1 MKKLLKYMRPYA
13 AQAIAGP
20 LIKWLEA
27 LFELIVPLVVAK
39 LIDEGIPA
47 GESAQVWG
55 LCGVLAAL
63 GVIGFI
69 CSLVAQYFSAK
80 AATGFAAELRRAAF
94 EHTHRLSYSELD
106 KLGSAA
112 VISRLTGDLA
122 QLQTGVNM
130 FLRLFLRS
138 PFVVFG
144 AMIMAL
150 TVDVRAALAFVI
162 VIPLLF
168 AAVALI
174 MGLSVPKYRSV
185 QTESDEL
192 FRITGENITG
202 ARVLRAFGMEEDE
215 RTRFCEGAEKL
226 SVLQIAANRISALM
240 NPVTSLLLN
249 GAMIML
255 IYSGAVRVNIGSLTQ
270 GEVIALVNYMSQILV
285 ELVKLA
291 NLIITVT
298 KAIAAGGRIS
308 ELLDT
313 PVEAEELTVHET
325 DAVGDPS
332 AAVEFR
338 NVSFAYPNASSP
350 SVENISFVL
359 PRGKTLGIVG
369 PTGSGKTTLI
379 NLIPRFYDVGEGCVL
394 VDGKDVRSIPLTEL
408 RESIGIAEQRSCI
421 FGGSVRSNLTMGKTV
436 GDVALL
442 GALETAQAK
451 DFVLAKDGGLDFELA
466 GGGKNLSGGQ
476 RQRINIARALTK
488 APRVLI
494 LDDSSSALDFA
505 TDASLRRAI
514 AAADNMSVIIISQR
528 VVSVRAA
535 DSIIVLDDGRCVG
548 MGTFDELLASC
559 PMFGEICRSQG
570 ITGGESDEA

>member
-1 MKKLLKYMRPYA
+1 MKKLLKYMCPYT

-47 GESAQVWG
+47 GDSTQVWKF
-55 LCGVLAAL
+55 CGVLAAL
-63 GVIGFI
+63 GIIGFI

-80 AATGFAAELRRAAF
+80 AATGFAAELRRSAF
-94 EHTHRLSYSELD
+94 EHTNRLSYSELD

-150 TVDVRAALAFVI
+150 AVDVRAALAFVV

-185 QTESDEL
+185 QAESDEL

-202 ARVLRAFGMEEDE
+202 ARVLRAFGMENSE
-215 RTRFCEGAEKL
+215 RTRFYEGAKRL
-226 SVLQIAANRISALM
+226 SALQIAANRISALM

-255 IYSGAVRVNIGSLTQ
+255 IYSGAVRVNIGSLKQ

-298 KAIAAGGRIS
+298 KAIAAGGRIA

-313 PVEAEELTVHET
+313 PVEADELKVYET
-325 DAVGDPS
+325 DVVGDPS

-359 PRGKTLGIVG
+359 PKGKTLGIVG
-369 PTGSGKTTLI
+369 PTGAGKTTLV
-379 NLIPRFYDVGEGCVL
+379 NLIPRFYDVGEGAVL

-408 RESIGIAEQRSCI
+408 RESIGIVEQRSCI
-421 FGGSVRSNLTMGKTV
+421 FGGSVRDNLTMGKPV
-436 GDVALL
+436 EDEALL

-451 DFVLAKDGGLDFELA
+451 DFVLSKDGGLDFELS
-466 GGGKNLSGGQ
+466 GGGRNLSGGQ
-476 RQRINIARALTK
+476 RQRINIARAIAK
-488 APRVLI
+488 APSVLI

-514 AAADNMSVIIISQR
+514 ASVDNMSVIIISQR

-548 MGTFDELLASC
+548 MGTFDELLSAC
-559 PMFGEICRSQG
+559 PMFVEICRSQG
-570 ITGGESDEA
+570 ITGGELNET